1 MSKKKALFYTLEPVR
16 GREGRYVTMH
26 FFDRK
31 ERKMLSSVDLVLNL
45 EYLDDQQIAAYVSNR

>member
-16 GREGRYVTMH
+16 GREDRYVTMH

-31 ERKMLSSVDLVLNL
+31 ERKMLSSVDLILNL
-45 EYLDDQQIAAYVSNR
+45 DYLDDQQIAAYVSNR